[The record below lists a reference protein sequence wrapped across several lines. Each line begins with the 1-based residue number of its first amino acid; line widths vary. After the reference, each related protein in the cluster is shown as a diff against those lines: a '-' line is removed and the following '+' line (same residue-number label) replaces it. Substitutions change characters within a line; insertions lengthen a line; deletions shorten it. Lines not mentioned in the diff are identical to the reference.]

1 MAEAFFFRV
10 PDPIKLEHAG
20 LFLIAVPD
28 MLAVLPPAPDDRLH
42 IEFPVGAHQRRS
54 RLFPDQ
60 PRAHLEARIL
70 KGVVENARLH
80 RGIKLIDGCILR
92 HGILEIREAFYEK
105 FIGLFVVQVVVG
117 NGAGLV
123 FQLHK
128 IGGVRTDQIDPGVTE
143 QSLEGFRQ
151 GRIAAD
157 DGMPAQMP
165 RVAHSAK
172 TGLF

>member
-1 MAEAFFFRV
+1 MRLSV
-10 PDPIKLEHAG
+10 G
-20 LFLIAVPD
+20 LKSIATPGTT
-28 MLAVLPPAPDDRLH
+28 P
-42 IEFPVGAHQRRS
+42 
-54 RLFPDQ
+54 
-60 PRAHLEARIL
+60 
-70 KGVVENARLH
+70 GV
-80 RGIKLIDGCILR
+80 
-92 HGILEIREAFYEK
+92 LEIREAFHEK

-128 IGGVRTDQIDPGVTE
+128 IGCVRTDQIDPGVTE

-165 RVAHSAK
+165 HVAHSAE